1 MIKHKLLT
9 RSGLLSLGLALF
21 FSCSQK
27 EEVRDVK
34 ALEGS
39 GQATAVDYDAKLQA
53 LVSSQERILAA
64 PEDVS
69 LRRLLVSAGVDSV
82 HKKYYAAGLGR
93 PPLQATNS
101 AMAAQAA
108 ERAAYI
114 DGCRWLAYI
123 KAWQQDLQ
131 TPFGS
136 IQGQI
141 PPSRLVHKKVQG
153 EQVQALV
160 EADW

>member
-9 RSGLLSLGLALF
+9 RSGLLSLGLVLC
-21 FSCSQK
+21 FSCSKK

-34 ALEGS
+34 ALEGT
-39 GQATAVDYDAKLQA
+39 GQSAAVDYTVKLQE
-53 LVSSQERILAA
+53 LVSLQERILAA
-64 PEDVS
+64 PEDVD
-69 LRRLLVSAGVDSV
+69 LRRLLLSAGVDSV

-93 PPLQATNS
+93 PPLQATSS

-114 DGCRWLAYI
+114 DGCRWLTYI
-123 KAWQQDLQ
+123 RAWQQELQ